1 MTIVGDVIDRLIDL
15 VRRREEVD
23 RALYE
28 DAVAA
33 MMTEVDALHVHYL
46 QAFRR
51 YRDSLIEKQQLDA
64 SFLDTVGQDSLFSRD
79 LRARVRAF
87 ADTNGDTR
95 LRPLMRAVHAYLELA
110 TVNPLEDWR
119 EVAFVAMNDPR
130 TADDEELQAV
140 PSDRTDAELGYQLRA
155 MQDLTG
161 RNVPRSHLINGAHR
175 LLHEGLA
182 PELTVRLGLRMLE
195 SILAEVQRRY
205 AVITRANAAIRT
217 ELLEPK

>member
-46 QAFRR
+46 EAFRR
-51 YRDSLIEKQQLDA
+51 YRDSLIDTKELHA
-64 SFLDTVGQDSLFSRD
+64 SFLDAVARDSLFSRG

-95 LRPLMRAVHAYLELA
+95 LQPLVRAVHAYLELA
-110 TVNPLEDWR
+110 TVNPLEDWQ
-119 EVAFVAMNDPR
+119 EVAFVAMSDPR
-130 TADDEELQAV
+130 TADDEERRAV
-140 PSDRTDAELGYQLRA
+140 PFDRTDSELGYQLTVTQR
-155 MQDLTG
+155 LTDT
-161 RNVPRSHLINGAHR
+161 NMPRSYLINGAHR
-175 LLHEGLA
+175 LLREGLA
-182 PELTVRLGLRMLE
+182 PELTVRLAIRMLE
-195 SILAEVQRRY
+195 SIVAEVQRRY
-205 AVITRANAAIRT
+205 AVITRACAAIRT